1 MTDPGPKYFIYW
13 DSSAILS
20 TLLKDKHSDQALKW
34 VRKGG
39 VHFLSTLAYAEIIS
53 VLDRLEKERILT
65 RILAQSAFQALV
77 EGPWRFLNVSPARE
91 CLDSLQGKYSLRG
104 ADYWHLAMA
113 RTLKRD
119 IPELMLF
126 SFDHRLQA
134 GAEKEGLGLEP

>member
-1 MTDPGPKYFIYW
+1 MTGPGQKYFIYW

-34 VRKGG
+34 VRKEG
-39 VHFLSTLAYAEIIS
+39 VHFLSTLAYAEVIA
-53 VLDRLEKERILT
+53 VLDRLERERILT
-65 RILAQSAFQALV
+65 RILAQSAFLALV

-91 CLDSLQGKYSLRG
+91 CLDSLQGKYPLRG
-104 ADYWHLAMA
+104 ADFWHLAMA

-119 IPELMLF
+119 IPELMIL

-134 GAEKEGLGLEP
+134 GAEEESLGLEP